1 MRVVFVAALIF
12 ALAACRGEPT
22 PRDYQNA
29 PPAMTHPVKSD
40 TQTPT
45 ARGVQVESPQPSSGA
60 EGTVVKHDT
69 STTLPDQAPVTT
81 TVTTGT
87 TATTTT

>member
-1 MRVVFVAALIF
+1 VKRLWIAASIF
-12 ALAACRGEPT
+12 AFVACRGEPT

-29 PPAMTHPVKSD
+29 PPAMTHPVKSE

-45 ARGVQVESPQPSSGA
+45 AHGVEAESPQPSSGA

-69 STTLPDQAPVTT
+69 ATTMKDQAPATTKTT
-81 TVTTGT
+81 T
-87 TATTTT
+87 